1 MCRRSDGQTLE
12 VWPRATGAPK
22 ALPLLMGAP
31 LFRNTAGGRCVWV
44 PWAVS
49 ESLIARTRPAR
60 GLVFPKEK
68 VRRLATATRPKRFST
83 GIHAER
89 ITDEGL

>member
-1 MCRRSDGQTLE
+1 M
-12 VWPRATGAPK
+12 
-22 ALPLLMGAP
+22 
-31 LFRNTAGGRCVWV
+31 

-49 ESLIARTRPAR
+49 ESLIARTRPAQ

-68 VRRLATATRPKRFST
+68 GSRL
-83 GIHAER
+83 GDCDHAEEVFPRESMR